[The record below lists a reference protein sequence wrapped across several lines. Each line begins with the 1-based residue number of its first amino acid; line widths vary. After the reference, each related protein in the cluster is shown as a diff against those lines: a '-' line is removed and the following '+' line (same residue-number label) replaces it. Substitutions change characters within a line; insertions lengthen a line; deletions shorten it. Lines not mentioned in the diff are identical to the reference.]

1 MEKENSSRL
10 YFPDNFEIL
19 TDYFDDNVS
28 NGSYPDDDV
37 PDTVGINSERL
48 KVPKKK
54 EVFKIKKE
62 NLLNAIETRRE
73 RNRLAAQRCRSRQR
87 NLIETL
93 EQVRL
98 LLFLEKIF
106 IVNMIAK
113 VIRLKR
119 LFLLSNAL

>member
-87 NLIETL
+87 NRIETL

-119 LFLLSNAL
+119 LFLLSNAF

>member
-87 NLIETL
+87 NRIETL

>member
-10 YFPDNFEIL
+10 YFPDNFEML

-87 NLIETL
+87 NRIETL

>member
-1 MEKENSSRL
+1 MEKENTSRL

-48 KVPKKK
+48 KAPKKK

-87 NLIETL
+87 NRIETL

>member
-37 PDTVGINSERL
+37 PDTVNINSERL
-48 KVPKKK
+48 KVLKKK

-62 NLLNAIETRRE
+62 NLLNTIETRRE

-87 NLIETL
+87 NRIETL

-98 LLFLEKIF
+98 LLFLKNIF

-113 VIRLKR
+113 VL
-119 LFLLSNAL
+119 

>member
-87 NLIETL
+87 NRIETL
-93 EQVRL
+93 EQVRF

-106 IVNMIAK
+106 IVNMIGK

-119 LFLLSNAL
+119 LFLLSNAF

>member
-37 PDTVGINSERL
+37 PDTVNINSERL
-48 KVPKKK
+48 KVSKKK
-54 EVFKIKKE
+54 GVFKIKKE

-87 NLIETL
+87 NRIEAL

-98 LLFLEKIF
+98 LLFLKNIF

-113 VIRLKR
+113 VL
-119 LFLLSNAL
+119 

>member
-87 NLIETL
+87 NRIETL
-93 EQVRL
+93 EQVRF

-106 IVNMIAK
+106 IVNMIGK